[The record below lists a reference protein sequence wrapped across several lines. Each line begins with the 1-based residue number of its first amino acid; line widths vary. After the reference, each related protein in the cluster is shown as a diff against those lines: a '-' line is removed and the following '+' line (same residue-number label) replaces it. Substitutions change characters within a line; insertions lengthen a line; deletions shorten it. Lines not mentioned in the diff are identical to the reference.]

1 MKREAFFQNV
11 KKAAFE
17 RVYFFYGPEEY
28 VKASAL
34 AALRGAL
41 LPEGLEMVNEAVLS
55 NPSLEDLDAAAQTLP
70 FMAERRLVV
79 VNDLAALRQGRGKA
93 RAKKLPRATGKPCW
107 NGVRT
112 RRILPAW

>member
-55 NPSLEDLDAAAQTLP
+55 NPSLEDLDAAAQT
-70 FMAERRLVV
+70 
-79 VNDLAALRQGRGKA
+79 AAPLWRNAG
-93 RAKKLPRATGKPCW
+93 W
-107 NGVRT
+107 
-112 RRILPAW
+112 WW